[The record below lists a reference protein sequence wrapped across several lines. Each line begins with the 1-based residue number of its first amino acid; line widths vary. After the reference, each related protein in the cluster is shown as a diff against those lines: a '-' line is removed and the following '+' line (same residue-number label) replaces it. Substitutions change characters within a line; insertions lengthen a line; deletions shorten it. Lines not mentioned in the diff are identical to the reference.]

1 MLLLLLW
8 PWLEE
13 TDEEEEKFTVP
24 LRRGGLLLLLLLL
37 LLRVMYRGTEI
48 GVRGCKSGAV
58 IDSVRRKSA
67 TA

>member
-24 LRRGGLLLLLLLL
+24 LRRGGLLLLLLL